1 MGGDEILFESISL
14 LEERLV
20 YPYQGNVN
28 VPNLDRR
35 WKIHTCIKKE
45 TFDIF
50 LPSSLSTHVAC
61 PEYAILSSHFF

>member
-28 VPNLDRR
+28 VPNLERR
-35 WKIHTCIKKE
+35 WKIHT
-45 TFDIF
+45 FHIF
-50 LPSSLSTHVAC
+50 ALQRLGLPSA
-61 PEYAILSSHFF
+61 P